1 MQVPFARGWARTF
14 VSAVASTALIVACS
28 SGGPAQTLTT
38 SPAPPS
44 AAIISPTATT
54 VASPSLTPAA
64 TARKTELASVTTFL
78 ASAPKGAIA
87 VSMAGPPPHY
97 VPATFTARSGDVTLF
112 VTNGSH
118 AAHDIAID
126 REPLQYSA
134 DRVTN
139 LPLAVSSLIDVGT
152 SATFVVKARP
162 GGHLLLLVHHR
173 RPRRRGHGGDLRSQ
187 PLTTGQRIR
196 RPQRAKRSAPAPPFA
211 GAAWAWRVVAAKVYL
226 ARNCGGTRT
235 CVACSNE

>member
-1 MQVPFARGWARTF
+1 
-14 VSAVASTALIVACS
+14 
-28 SGGPAQTLTT
+28 
-38 SPAPPS
+38 
-44 AAIISPTATT
+44 
-54 VASPSLTPAA
+54 
-64 TARKTELASVTTFL
+64 LASVTTFL

-152 SATFVVKARP
+152 SAAFVVKRVPAGTYYFWCTIDGHATEGMTGTFTVRP
-162 GGHLLLLVHHR
+162 
-173 RPRRRGHGGDLRSQ
+173 
-187 PLTTGQRIR
+187 
-196 RPQRAKRSAPAPPFA
+196 
-211 GAAWAWRVVAAKVYL
+211 
-226 ARNCGGTRT
+226 
-235 CVACSNE
+235 